1 MAKDKLESWSRDGV
15 MPADTDAAR
24 EYDDWTQDPRYGL
37 TPRKPRVGLIPGLKK
52 LAGDASSIFELF
64 HGAKKLA
71 KADDTH
77 RAQEA
82 LEQMKKA

>member
-1 MAKDKLESWSRDGV
+1 
-15 MPADTDAAR
+15 MPADTDVAR
-24 EYDDWTQDPRYGL
+24 EYDDWAQDPRYA
-37 TPRKPRVGLIPGLKK
+37 PRKPKVGLIPGLKK
-52 LAGDASSIFELF
+52 LAGDASSIMELF

-77 RAQEA
+77 RAQKA